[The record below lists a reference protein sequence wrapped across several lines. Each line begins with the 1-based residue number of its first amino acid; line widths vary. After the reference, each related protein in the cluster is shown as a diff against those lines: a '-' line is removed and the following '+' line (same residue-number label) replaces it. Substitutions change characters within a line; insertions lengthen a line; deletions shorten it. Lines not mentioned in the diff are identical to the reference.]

1 MAKKKKQE
9 IIEAQCPQCN
19 GTGKFKRKKINGKKK
34 GNRGELKISKIL
46 TDKLGMGRF
55 QRTPSSGAF
64 STTHVLSPEAQLCL
78 SGDIIA
84 PNPNFVFSIEN
95 KCGYNDIEIGKIL
108 MVKPQLKQLREFLEQ
123 SCVDARRTKRIP
135 MVIYSKDYRD
145 PIVVVPVDQG
155 PDRFQMIRD
164 LCSLEKSI
172 NSFMIFN
179 CKMDEYP
186 EWDKWIIFILD
197 ELLNEAPKEF
207 FFIKESKNV

>member
-1 MAKKKKQE
+1 VLKKKKE
-9 IIEAQCPQCN
+9 EEKLICKQCN
-19 GTGKFKRKKINGKKK
+19 GTGVSVRKKINGKKK
-34 GNRGELKISKIL
+34 GNRSELNVCKIL
-46 TDKLGMGRF
+46 TDKLGMGKFNRV
-55 QRTPSSGAF
+55 PSSGSF
-64 STTHVLSPEAQLCL
+64 GSTHSLSPEAQLCL

-84 PNPNFVFSIEN
+84 PSPNFVFSIEN

-155 PDRFQMIRD
+155 TGRFQMIRD
-164 LCSLEKSI
+164 LCSLENSI

-179 CKMDEYP
+179 CKMEEYP
-186 EWDKWIIFILD
+186 EWDKWIIFVLD

-207 FFIKESKNV
+207 FFIKEGS